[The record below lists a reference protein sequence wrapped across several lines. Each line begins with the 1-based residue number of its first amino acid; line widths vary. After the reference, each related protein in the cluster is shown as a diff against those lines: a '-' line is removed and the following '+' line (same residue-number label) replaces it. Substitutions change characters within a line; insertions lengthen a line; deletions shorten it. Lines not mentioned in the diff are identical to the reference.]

1 MWAAQFLHFEE
12 PNRWMTSGGLGTMG
26 YGVPAALG
34 VQVAHPNS
42 LVVCVTSEGSLM
54 MNIQEMDTIAKYKL
68 PVKIFNLN
76 NKVLGMIR
84 QWQELFHDNHESECD
99 LSGGPDFIGLAKAF
113 GFAAIQV
120 TNPRDMKTG
129 IEEMLETQGPVFL
142 NIEVDRNENVFPMIP
157 AGAPHNEIV
166 LGPDQ
171 ALKTV
176 DDKNN
181 VMA

>member
-1 MWAAQFLHFEE
+1 
-12 PNRWMTSGGLGTMG
+12 MG

-34 VQVAHPNS
+34 VQVAHPES
-42 LVVCVTSEGSLM
+42 TVVCVTSEGSLM
-54 MNIQEMDTIAKYKL
+54 MNIQEMDTIAKYQL

-99 LSGGPDFIGLAKAF
+99 LSGGPDFIGLAEAF
-113 GFAAIQV
+113 GFKAIQV
-120 TNPRDMKTG
+120 TDPDEVCSG
-129 IEEMLETQGPVFL
+129 IEKMLAIKGPVFL

-166 LGPDQ
+166 LGPNQ
-171 ALKTV
+171 NLKTV
-176 DDKNN
+176 DDKSN